1 MPPPA
6 GVHTGGRGHSGRH
19 RPDHRGDHLPQ
30 AQAAARQED
39 GDCQDRLH
47 QVEGDHR
54 GEDSCWVRFLYLI
67 GGLFT
72 IINDKLYQTL
82 PTGTQQ
88 TAKYL
93 SLRLLKVR
101 YCREIRI
108 KVESCI

>member
-6 GVHTGGRGHSGRH
+6 GVHTGGRGHRGRH

-54 GEDSCWVRFLYLI
+54 GEAAA
-67 GGLFT
+67 GLGSNWRTLHHF
-72 IINDKLYQTL
+72 NDKLSQTL
-82 PTGTQQ
+82 PPGTQQ
-88 TAKYL
+88 KAK
-93 SLRLLKVR
+93 
-101 YCREIRI
+101 
-108 KVESCI
+108 